1 MPEFKESEKKD
12 FVVGGEVV
20 ADSIEIATKPVLD
33 MLESSVLK
41 AVGLIVEQLPSM
53 PEAEKLHVEAI
64 MYETAA
70 LTCIGRVQQIAQSMT
85 IAEETRK
92 IAILESLKSRI
103 PLLGDKCG
111 GEIL

>member
-1 MPEFKESEKKD
+1 MPEFTKSEKT
-12 FVVGGEVV
+12 FVVGGEVIM
-20 ADSIEIATKPVLD
+20 DSIEIATRPVLD

-41 AVGLIVEQLPSM
+41 AVGLITEQMPSM
-53 PEAEKLHVEAI
+53 TDAEKLHIEAI

-70 LTCIGRVQQIAQSMT
+70 LTCIGRVQQIAQSLPSS
-85 IAEETRK
+85 EESRK
-92 IAILESLKSRI
+92 TSILESLKSRV